1 MCKISLKVGFKEY
14 IVLTIKTYL
23 SGQKHSVK
31 VFPHYQDEQSER
43 SRNISCSYPY
53 GSNARGEK
61 LSLRENLVMLPE
73 LKSPGSSHAV

>member
-1 MCKISLKVGFKEY
+1 MGFKEH
-14 IVLTIKTYL
+14 ILLTIKTYL

-61 LSLRENLVMLPE
+61 KKLSLTEVRENLVMLPE
-73 LKSPGSSHAV
+73 LKPPGSSHVV